1 MCSEIENGVVKK
13 KIKKKRKIKKEFK
26 NNVIVI

>member
-1 MCSEIENGVVKK
+1 MCSDRENGVVKK